1 MWVRWCEGWDDL
13 CQTDQTSEALHKQ
26 QVHEHFINCL
36 SCQLQTSIAK
46 LDLDLAI
53 EHCKQC
59 VYMLLYVHEYQ
70 VAQHV
75 RTYLAWCLSTHTF

>member
-53 EHCKQC
+53 EHCK
-59 VYMLLYVHEYQ
+59 
-70 VAQHV
+70 
-75 RTYLAWCLSTHTF
+75 